1 MARDAASSKPKET
14 PKRPERSDRSSSS
27 SSFVDSSGNSN
38 SRVLERIFG
47 GASLKE
53 VQSFCNRTATGL
65 HAGVDILRILETE
78 AKVGSQRYKDVC
90 RDTSLRI
97 RNGHSLSEAMRLQG
111 DFFPPLLLK
120 MIEAGELSGQVDRT
134 LRFMAE
140 YYLDL
145 KKTRQDFISQITTPV
160 IQLVAAIGIICLLI
174 FINGFFKAGS
184 SNDKPF
190 DLTGIGLRG
199 GTGVLIFLS
208 IVLGIGMVIGTIA
221 FGIWRNWFNCHNTLV
236 PLIRNVPVI
245 GPVFTQSAM
254 ARLSMT
260 LSMML
265 GAGVDA
271 KRSVRDGL
279 LSTGNYYY
287 MSGLPA
293 TMQEIE
299 RGNSLAESLA
309 APGVLPDDFIQAV
322 EVGELSGS
330 DSESLERMAVV
341 YREKAQL
348 ALKQLA
354 IAAGFVI
361 WFLIAAMIIAVI
373 FMVFMQYVNMLNGML
388 K

>member
-1 MARDAASSKPKET
+1 MS
-14 PKRPERSDRSSSS
+14 
-27 SSFVDSSGNSN
+27 
-38 SRVLERIFG
+38 
-47 GASLKE
+47 
-53 VQSFCNRTATGL
+53 
-65 HAGVDILRILETE
+65 
-78 AKVGSQRYKDVC
+78 
-90 RDTSLRI
+90 
-97 RNGHSLSEAMRLQG
+97 
-111 DFFPPLLLK
+111 
-120 MIEAGELSGQVDRT
+120 
-134 LRFMAE
+134 E

-145 KKTRQDFISQITTPV
+145 KKTRQDFISQITMPV
-160 IQLVAAIGIICLLI
+160 IQLLAAIAIICLLI
-174 FINGFFKAGS
+174 FINGFFKSGS
-184 SNDKPF
+184 ATDKPF
-190 DLTGIGLRG
+190 DLTGVGLRG

-208 IVLGIGMVIGTIA
+208 IILGIGAVLGTIA
-221 FGIWRNWFNCHNTLV
+221 FGIWRNWFNCHNILV

-245 GPVFTQSAM
+245 GPVFTQTAM

-287 MSGLPA
+287 MSGLPV
-293 TMQEIE
+293 TMEEIE

-341 YREKAQL
+341 YGEKAQL

-354 IAAGFVI
+354 IAAGFAI
-361 WFLIAAMIIAVI
+361 WTMIAAMIIAVI

>member
-1 MARDAASSKPKET
+1 MARDASSSKPKET
-14 PKRPERSDRSSSS
+14 PKRPQQRVPSSAGDASDKA
-27 SSFVDSSGNSN
+27 N
-38 SRVLERIFG
+38 SRVLERLFG

-53 VQSFCNRTATGL
+53 VQNFCNRTATGL
-65 HAGVDILRILETE
+65 RAGVDILRILDTE
-78 AKVGSQRYKDVC
+78 AKVGSQRYKDAC

-120 MIEAGELSGQVDRT
+120 MIEAGEHSGQVDRT
-134 LRFMAE
+134 LQFMSE

-145 KKTRQDFISQITTPV
+145 KKTRQDFISQITMPV
-160 IQLVAAIGIICLLI
+160 IQLLAAIGIICLLI
-174 FINGFFKAGS
+174 FINGFFKSGS

-190 DLTGIGLRG
+190 DLTGVGLRG

-208 IVLGIGMVIGTIA
+208 VVLGIGMVIGTIA

-299 RGNSLAESLA
+299 RGNSLAESLE

-322 EVGELSGS
+322 EVGEMSGS

-354 IAAGFVI
+354 VTAGFAI
-361 WFLIAAMIIAVI
+361 WFLIAAMIITVI
-373 FMVFMQYVNMLNGML
+373 FMIFTQYLNVIMGNL
-388 K
+388 PK

>member
-1 MARDAASSKPKET
+1 MARDASSSKPKET
-14 PKRPERSDRSSSS
+14 PKRPQQRVPSSASDAS
-27 SSFVDSSGNSN
+27 DKAN
-38 SRVLERIFG
+38 SRVLERLFG

-53 VQSFCNRTATGL
+53 VQNFCNRTATGL
-65 HAGVDILRILETE
+65 RAGVDILRILDTE
-78 AKVGSQRYKDVC
+78 AKVGSQRYKDAC

-120 MIEAGELSGQVDRT
+120 MIEAGEHSGQVDRT
-134 LRFMAE
+134 LQFMSE

-145 KKTRQDFISQITTPV
+145 KKTRQDFISQITMPV
-160 IQLVAAIGIICLLI
+160 IQLLAAIAIICLLI
-174 FINGFFKAGS
+174 FINGFFKSGS
-184 SNDKPF
+184 ATDKPF
-190 DLTGIGLRG
+190 DLTGVGLRG

-208 IVLGIGMVIGTIA
+208 IILGIGAVLGTIA
-221 FGIWRNWFNCHNTLV
+221 FGIWRNWFNCHNILV

-245 GPVFTQSAM
+245 GPVFTQTAM

-287 MSGLPA
+287 MSGLPV
-293 TMQEIE
+293 TMEEIE

-341 YREKAQL
+341 YGEKAQL

-354 IAAGFVI
+354 IAAGFAI
-361 WFLIAAMIIAVI
+361 WTMIAAMIIAVI

>member
-1 MARDAASSKPKET
+1 MARDASSSKPKET
-14 PKRPERSDRSSSS
+14 PKRPQQRFPSSASDAS
-27 SSFVDSSGNSN
+27 DKAN
-38 SRVLERIFG
+38 SRVLERLFG

-53 VQSFCNRTATGL
+53 VQNFCNRTATGL
-65 HAGVDILRILETE
+65 RAGVDILRILDAE
-78 AKVGSQRYKDVC
+78 AKVGSQRYKDAC

-97 RNGHSLSEAMRLQG
+97 RDGHSLSEAMRLQG
-111 DFFPPLLLK
+111 VFFPPLLLK
-120 MIEAGELSGQVDRT
+120 MIEAGEHSGQVDRT
-134 LRFMAE
+134 LQFMSE

-145 KKTRQDFISQITTPV
+145 KKTRQDFISQITMPV
-160 IQLVAAIGIICLLI
+160 IQLLAAIGIICLLI
-174 FINGFFKAGS
+174 FINGFFKSGS

-190 DLTGIGLRG
+190 DLTGVGLRG

-208 IVLGIGMVIGTIA
+208 VVLGIGMVIGTIA

-299 RGNSLAESLA
+299 RGNSLAESLE

-322 EVGELSGS
+322 EVGEMSGS

-354 IAAGFVI
+354 VTAGFAI
-361 WFLIAAMIIAVI
+361 WFLIAAMIITVI
-373 FMVFMQYVNMLNGML
+373 FMIFTQYLNVIMGNL
-388 K
+388 PK

>member
-1 MARDAASSKPKET
+1 MARDASSSKPKET
-14 PKRPERSDRSSSS
+14 PKRPQQRVPSSASDAS
-27 SSFVDSSGNSN
+27 DKAN
-38 SRVLERIFG
+38 SRVLERLFG

-53 VQSFCNRTATGL
+53 VQNFCNRTATGL
-65 HAGVDILRILETE
+65 RAGVDILRILDTE
-78 AKVGSQRYKDVC
+78 AKVGSQRYKDAC

-120 MIEAGELSGQVDRT
+120 MIEAGEHSGQVDRT
-134 LRFMAE
+134 LQFMSE

-145 KKTRQDFISQITTPV
+145 KKTRQDFISQITLPI
-160 IQLVAAIGIICLLI
+160 IQLIAAIFIVCILI
-174 FINGFFKAGS
+174 FVNGFLKAGS
-184 SNDKPF
+184 STDEPF
-190 DLTGIGLRG
+190 DLTGVGLRG
-199 GTGVLIFLS
+199 GTGVLIFLTM
-208 IVLGIGMVIGTIA
+208 VLGVGIVVGIIA
-221 FGIWRNWFNCHNTLV
+221 FGIWKNWFNCHNTLV

-254 ARLSMT
+254 ARLSTT

-287 MSGLPA
+287 MSGLPM

-309 APGVLPDDFIQAV
+309 APGVLPGDFIQAV

-361 WFLIAAMIIAVI
+361 WFLIAAMVIAVI
-373 FMVFMQYVNMLNGML
+373 FTIFMQVINMYSSFLP

>member
-1 MARDAASSKPKET
+1 MARDASSSKPKET
-14 PKRPERSDRSSSS
+14 PKRPQQRVPSSASDAS
-27 SSFVDSSGNSN
+27 DKAN
-38 SRVLERIFG
+38 SRVLERLFG

-53 VQSFCNRTATGL
+53 VQNFCNRTATGL
-65 HAGVDILRILETE
+65 RAGVDILRILDTE
-78 AKVGSQRYKDVC
+78 AKVGSQRYKDAC

-120 MIEAGELSGQVDRT
+120 MIEAGEHSGQVDRT
-134 LRFMAE
+134 LQFMSE

-145 KKTRQDFISQITTPV
+145 KKTRQDFISQITMPV
-160 IQLVAAIGIICLLI
+160 IQLLAAIAIICLLI
-174 FINGFFKAGS
+174 FINGFFKSGS
-184 SNDKPF
+184 ATDKPF
-190 DLTGIGLRG
+190 DLTGVGLRG

-208 IVLGIGMVIGTIA
+208 IILGIGAVLGTIA
-221 FGIWRNWFNCHNTLV
+221 FGIWRNWFNCHNILV

-245 GPVFTQSAM
+245 GPVFTQTAM

-341 YREKAQL
+341 YGEKAQL

-354 IAAGFVI
+354 IAAGFAI
-361 WFLIAAMIIAVI
+361 WTMIAAMIIAVI